1 MKALIIAAGNGTRM
15 QSVTRGR
22 HKSLMNLLGLKIIE
36 RVILGAKEAGIFEF
50 VIVTGYKGKELKET
64 IGDGSRFGVSIAYVQ
79 NNKWEKANG
88 ISVYKAKGYFKEN
101 FILLMSDHIFDWR
114 TLLRLKRI
122 KLKKD
127 ECALAID
134 KNLDS
139 VLDIGDTTKV
149 LVKNDKIASIS
160 KNLDAYN
167 GYDTGM
173 FLCSPHI
180 FKILKETISNH
191 KNSLTNGMKVIA
203 KEGKLRAFN
212 NKGRFWSDCDTY
224 ADIKFAENKLLK
236 NLNKSGDGIVS
247 KIINRKVSIFIS
259 KYLVKTGLTPNQI
272 SILNLMIGISSALL
286 FAKGSFPW
294 IFIGGVLAQI
304 TSITDGCDG
313 EIARLKFLSSKFGA
327 WLDDVFDR
335 YIDMLI
341 VIGMAYGYWVISQNS
356 LVWPITAFAVMGLA
370 LLSYLPA
377 KHRDITNRKFVW
389 YGLKFKRPGRLL
401 LIMFAGITGLIFP
414 TLILI
419 ALISNFISVS
429 RIIVT
434 ARKNQNLAKNEAQKK
449 HPQPVSRLSHFSF
462 KTPRPRRVG
471 GTHLKLFKSPLK
483 PWF

>member
-15 QSVTRGR
+15 QPVTRGR
-22 HKSLMNLLGLKIIE
+22 HKSLMSLLGLRIIE
-36 RVILGAKEAGIFEF
+36 RIILAAKAAGIFEF
-50 VIVTGYKGKELKET
+50 VIVTGYKGKELKESV
-64 IGDGSRFGVSIAYVQ
+64 GDGSRFGVSITFVH
-79 NNKWEKANG
+79 NNNWEKANG
-88 ISVYKAKGYFKEN
+88 ISVYKARDYFKEN
-101 FILLMSDHIFDWR
+101 FILLMSDHVFDWQ
-114 TLLRLKRI
+114 TLLKLKKI

-134 KNLDS
+134 KNLNS
-139 VLDIGDTTKV
+139 ALDVDDTTKV
-149 LVKNDKIASIS
+149 LVKNNKIASIN
-160 KNLDAYN
+160 KNLDVYN
-167 GYDTGM
+167 AYDTGM
-173 FLCSPHI
+173 FFCSPYI
-180 FKILKETISNH
+180 FKVLKKTISDH
-191 KNSLTNGMKVIA
+191 KNSLTNGMRIIA
-203 KEGKLRAFN
+203 KDRKLRAFN
-212 NKGRFWSDCDTY
+212 IKGNFWSDCDTY

-286 FAKGSFPW
+286 FAKGIFPW
-294 IFIGGVLAQI
+294 IFIGGLLAQV

-341 VIGMAYGYWVISQNS
+341 VIGMAYGYWAISQNS
-356 LVWPITAFAVMGLA
+356 LVWPIAAFAVMGLA
-370 LLSYLPA
+370 LLSYLPT

-389 YGLKFKRPGRLL
+389 YVLKFKRPGRLL

-419 ALISNFISVS
+419 ALISNLISVS
-429 RIIVT
+429 RIIVM
-434 ARKNQNLAKNEAQKK
+434 ARKNQNLAKEILK
-449 HPQPVSRLSHFSF
+449 QP
-462 KTPRPRRVG
+462 PRPRGVMK
-471 GTHLKLFKSPLK
+471 HS
-483 PWF
+483 